1 MSSTWALRR
10 FIPMGIQP
18 RIMIT
23 LMVLG
28 VLQIG
33 ITGMAG
39 MFYIKEQLE
48 HQLAK
53 KNLEQARTLAL
64 IPSVRQAVKK
74 GDSPTLQ
81 KLVTEMH
88 KVLGVSFVA
97 IGDKNGIRLAHR
109 LENRIGLPMIGGD
122 NDLAL
127 KHGQSYISSAVG
139 SMGPSTRGKAP
150 VFDDDGHIIGVISV
164 GYLINEL
171 ESKASAQAT
180 PLAMAIMIA
189 LGLSMIAATLI
200 SQKLKR
206 TIHGL
211 EPREIAWRY
220 TEQIQK
226 LNQQIIQVKNYADL
240 LRVQTHEYSNKLST
254 ISGLIQ
260 LGAVDQAVELIHK
273 ESSGYQS
280 VIAFLQSAIPNP
292 VIAGVILG
300 KYHRANELGLTLDI
314 DPDSHFADIP
324 DELDTSHIVTILGN
338 LIDNA
343 FDATSN
349 NRESGISPTPFH
361 ENKHKTR
368 NSSISTIS
376 SKQSNKTI
384 FLSMTDIGN
393 DLIIEVEDN
402 GAGIP
407 ETLKNTV
414 YELGATSKVGEGHGY
429 GLFLVKEAVKQLQ
442 GYLTF
447 DDVKPAGTRFTVY
460 IPKSHEQTKDINC

>member
-1 MSSTWALRR
+1 MSSTWTLRR
-10 FIPMGIQP
+10 FIPIGIQP

-33 ITGMAG
+33 ITGLAG

-48 HQLAK
+48 NQLAE
-53 KNLEQARTLAL
+53 KNLEQARALAL
-64 IPSVRQAVKK
+64 IPSVREAVKA
-74 GDSPTLQ
+74 GDSETLQ
-81 KLVTEMH
+81 QLVSEMH
-88 KVLGVSFVA
+88 KVLGASFVA
-97 IGDKNGIRLAHR
+97 IGDKEGVRLAHR
-109 LENRIGLPMIGGD
+109 LEDRIGLPMVGGD
-122 NDLAL
+122 NEQVL

-139 SMGPSTRGKAP
+139 SMGPSIRGKAP
-150 VFDDDGHIIGVISV
+150 VLDDQGNVIGVISV
-164 GYLINEL
+164 GYLVNEL
-171 ESKASAQAT
+171 ESKADAQAM
-180 PLAMAIMIA
+180 PLTMAILIA
-189 LGLSMIAATLI
+189 LMLSMIAATLI
-200 SQKLKR
+200 SQKLKK

-211 EPREIAWRY
+211 EPKEIAWRY
-220 TEQIQK
+220 TEQINK
-226 LNQQIIQVKNYADL
+226 LNQQITQVKSYADL

-260 LGAVDQAVELIHK
+260 LGAVDKAVELIHK

-300 KYHRANELGLTLDI
+300 KYHRANELGLSLDI

-324 DELDTSHIVTILGN
+324 EHMDTRHLVTILGN

-343 FDATSN
+343 FDATA
-349 NRESGISPTPFH
+349 R
-361 ENKHKTR
+361 NKR
-368 NSSISTIS
+368 
-376 SKQSNKTI
+376 SNKKV

-407 ETLKNTV
+407 ETLKNSV
-414 YELGATSKVGEGHGY
+414 FELGATSKEGEGHGY
-429 GLFLVKEAVKQLQ
+429 GLFLVREAIQQLK
-442 GYLTF
+442 GYLIF
-447 DDVKPAGTRFTVY
+447 DDVKPSGTRFTLY
-460 IPKSHEQTKDINC
+460 IPKSYEQTENINR